1 MWASVCMVSVC
12 VSEVFSSPVLVPWLV
27 EATRGRDL
35 KKIGGHHAML
45 MVSHVKPPLLML
57 WSHQSP
63 ILLFDRCRS

>member
-1 MWASVCMVSVC
+1 MVSVC

-45 MVSHVKPPLLML
+45 IRVRVRVRVRVRIAIMH
-57 WSHQSP
+57 
-63 ILLFDRCRS
+63 